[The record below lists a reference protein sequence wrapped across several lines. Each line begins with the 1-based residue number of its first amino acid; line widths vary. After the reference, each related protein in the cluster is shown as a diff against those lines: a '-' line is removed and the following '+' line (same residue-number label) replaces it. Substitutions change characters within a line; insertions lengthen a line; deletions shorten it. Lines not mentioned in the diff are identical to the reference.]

1 MYKKVLIFIL
11 VLSFQNL
18 AFSQSDKGLVTKNE
32 VKEKCQQIVDDFS
45 KDDIALAFEKLRSL
59 WILQLDELSYLEQKS
74 IEQLNLVEDRFG
86 NHIGNI
92 FIKEETVDGLLY
104 RLTYVVKFEKHGIR
118 LVFIFYNG
126 KGGKWYLNNFKWDD
140 GMSKLLDD

>member
-1 MYKKVLIFIL
+1 MYKKILIFIL
-11 VLSFQNL
+11 VLSVQNL

-45 KDDIALAFEKLRSL
+45 KDDIALAFEKLRNL

-86 NHIGNI
+86 NHIGNK
-92 FIKEETVDGLLY
+92 FIKEETIDGLLY